1 MTQTQ
6 MNAQLEF
13 ALLKNSSLSSDEQ
26 HQLVVFLLIFN
37 VFEARLFKDGRG
49 VSKLLRNI
57 CNDIANEPWFRIGDF
72 QDYAD
77 FLKKRYV
84 ANGTMTVN
92 FSRLKLSGS
101 ASDVSTDRGN
111 AKAVLLGKELSTD
124 KVLLCY
130 FCIAYRFRNNLFHG
144 NKDVL
149 GLNAY
154 YDCFSEIVTFMVSIM
169 DKMIA
174 NNFSGLQTKY

>member
-13 ALLKNSSLSSDEQ
+13 AQLKNSSLSSDEQ

-49 VSKLLRNI
+49 VSTLLRKI
-57 CNDIANEPWFRIGDF
+57 CSDLSNEKWLNMVDF
-72 QDYAD
+72 QDYAN
-77 FLKKRYV
+77 FFKKRYV
-84 ANGTMTVN
+84 ANGNMTGD
-92 FSRLKLSGS
+92 FTRLRLTGS
-101 ASDVSTDRGN
+101 VSDVSTDRGN
-111 AKAVLLGKELSTD
+111 AKAVLLGRETSPE

-130 FCIAYRFRNNLFHG
+130 FGIAYRFRNNLFHG
-144 NKDVL
+144 NKNVL
-149 GLNAY
+149 GLNTY
-154 YDCFSEIVTFMVSIM
+154 YDCFSKIVTFMVSVM
-169 DKMIA
+169 DKMID